1 MQYLGIDWGTRKAA
15 WCAVDER
22 GELVEGTVP
31 ADEDGLARLVHT
43 LGPDVRGCV
52 EMMSGAVWV
61 REQLRACGWEFAVAD
76 ARKVKAIAPL
86 ACKTDRVDAR
96 VLAQLARRDLVP
108 ELWVPSLSD
117 RELRERL
124 RRRAHLVRLKTSAR
138 NRMFGLLTQWGLRG
152 NLATLRR
159 PGALGR
165 LSERG
170 VPAVWIQSV
179 RVLLEV
185 VDDLERQLAAI
196 EQELRPIAR
205 TDQRVQL
212 LVTIPGIGELL
223 ALTIAAEI
231 GEISRFPSARK
242 LIGYAGLA
250 PTIKQSGQSSW
261 TGRISKAGSP
271 ALRWAAIEA
280 AQHAWRPTNPWNRLY
295 TQTRQRHGK
304 TNPAKAAIARKILI
318 ASWHVLS
325 LQQPFKRHA
334 PITPETCPGKLPDDL
349 AA

>member
-1 MQYLGIDWGTRKAA
+1 MQYVGIDWGTRKAA

-22 GELVEGTVP
+22 GGLAEGMIP
-31 ADEDGLARLVHT
+31 ADADGLARLVCQ
-43 LGPDVRGCV
+43 LGPDVCGCV

-61 REQLRACGWEFAVAD
+61 REQLRACGWEFAIAD

-108 ELWVPSLSD
+108 ALWVPSLGD

-124 RRRAHLVRLKTSAR
+124 RRRGHLVRLKTSAR

-152 NLATLRR
+152 NLASLRR
-159 PGALGR
+159 PGALER
-165 LSERG
+165 LSDRG
-170 VPAVWIQSV
+170 VPEVWIESV

-196 EQELRPIAR
+196 DTELRQIAR
-205 TDQRVQL
+205 SDPRAQR
-212 LVTIPGIGELL
+212 LVTIPGIGGLL

-231 GEISRFPSARK
+231 GEIARFPTARK

-250 PTIKQSGQSSW
+250 PVIKQSGQSSW

-271 ALRWAAIEA
+271 TLRWAAVEA
-280 AQHAWRPTNPWNRLY
+280 AQHAWRPTNPWHQLY
-295 TQTRQRHGK
+295 TQTKDRHGK
-304 TNPAKAAIARKILI
+304 ANPAKAAVARKILI
-318 ASWHVLS
+318 ASWHVLAR
-325 LQQPFKRHA
+325 QEPFKAHTRVS
-334 PITPETCPGKLPDDL
+334 PETCPGKLPHDL